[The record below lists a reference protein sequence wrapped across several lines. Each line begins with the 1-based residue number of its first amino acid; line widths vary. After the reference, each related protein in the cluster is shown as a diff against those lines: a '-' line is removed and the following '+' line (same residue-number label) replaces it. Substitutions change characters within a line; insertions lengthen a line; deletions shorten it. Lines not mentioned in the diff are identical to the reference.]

1 MQDVGLANMDKIV
14 VEATATAY
22 KGATN
27 DIQQKIRR
35 VTEVWR
41 QRNVFEGP
49 ILEAVE
55 TRVNGRSF
63 PSHVHSQAHAL
74 SRRDR

>member
-1 MQDVGLANMDKIV
+1 MDKIV

-22 KGATN
+22 KGSTN

-35 VTEVWR
+35 VVEVWR

-55 TRVNGRSF
+55 TRVNGRLF
-63 PSHVHSQAHAL
+63 PSYVHSQAHTL
-74 SRRDR
+74 PDRDR